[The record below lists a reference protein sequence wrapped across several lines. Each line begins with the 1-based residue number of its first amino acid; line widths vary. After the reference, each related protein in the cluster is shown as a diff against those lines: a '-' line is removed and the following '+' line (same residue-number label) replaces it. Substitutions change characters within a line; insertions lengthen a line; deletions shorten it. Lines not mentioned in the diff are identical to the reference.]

1 MLSSSF
7 RFHIISMAFHV
18 LGDTGGGAGIDRG
31 TVYADG
37 GHGRGMVY
45 RFFRGGGGGERP
57 TSLPIFGRFFG
68 KNQRGSVEALEVVRS
83 GAECRGVEADRR
95 RGGRFRLEECHV
107 FMIKSTATAG
117 IITKSPPFW
126 R

>member
-1 MLSSSF
+1 MIAGRCTRTAGTGAAWCIVFSEAAGEGSALLPY
-7 RFHIISMAFHV
+7 RF
-18 LGDTGGGAGIDRG
+18 LGDFW
-31 TVYADG
+31 
-37 GHGRGMVY
+37 
-45 RFFRGGGGGERP
+45 RFLEV
-57 TSLPIFGRFFG
+57 
-68 KNQRGSVEALEVVRS
+68 GSVEVVEVVRS